1 MSNMQSDP
9 QSVRLQ
15 DSSLKAKLHSQ
26 QFVVGTFLEIPS
38 PALVELLGLAGFD
51 FVVVDREHGAI
62 DLKDTEDLIRAGH
75 STDISVL
82 VRVPTCEPAAISQ
95 PLDMGAAGIHVPQI
109 ETAEMAELAVN
120 SSKHH
125 PLGDR
130 GLQVYVRSASYG
142 ARGTADYLAT
152 ANHDSLIV
160 VQVEG
165 KRGVANLD
173 AILNVEGIDVVL
185 IGPYDLSQ
193 SLGFPGQVR
202 HPCVGQAIA
211 DAIQKARKTGKYIG
225 TYCDDVDTA
234 IEYRGIGV
242 SYLTVSIDAYIFLS
256 GARSI
261 VSRLKQ

>member
-1 MSNMQSDP
+1 MQVETHSR
-9 QSVRLQ
+9 RLREN
-15 DSSLKAKLHSQ
+15 SLKAKLRSQ

-62 DLKDTEDLIRAGH
+62 DLKDTEDLIRAGL

-95 PLDMGAAGIHVPQI
+95 PLDMGAAGIHVPQV
-109 ETAEMAELAVN
+109 ETVEMAELAVN

-142 ARGTADYLAT
+142 ARGAANYIAT
-152 ANHDSLIV
+152 ANDDSLIV

-165 KRGVANLD
+165 ERGVSNLD
-173 AILNVEGIDVVL
+173 TILAVEGIDVAF

-193 SLGFPGQVR
+193 SLGFPGQLR
-202 HPCVGQAIA
+202 HPCVERAMAEAIR
-211 DAIQKARKTGKYIG
+211 KARDTGKYIG
-225 TYCDDVDTA
+225 TYCDDADTA
-234 IEYRGIGV
+234 AKYRSIGV

-256 GARSI
+256 GARAI
-261 VSRLKQ
+261 ISRLKE

>member
-1 MSNMQSDP
+1 MQSDP
-9 QSVRLQ
+9 HSVRLRH
-15 DSSLKAKLHSQ
+15 SSLNAKLQSR

-62 DLKDTEDLIRAGH
+62 DLKDTEELIRAGL
-75 STDISVL
+75 STAISVM

-109 ETAEMAELAVN
+109 ETVQMAELAVN
-120 SSKHH
+120 SSKYH
-125 PLGDR
+125 PLGNR

-142 ARGTADYLAT
+142 ARGAPDYLAT
-152 ANHDSLIV
+152 ANHDLLIV

-165 KRGVANLD
+165 EKGVANLD
-173 AILNVEGIDVVL
+173 AILNVKGVDVAF

-193 SLGFPGQVR
+193 SLGFPGQVQ
-202 HPCVGQAIA
+202 HPCVQQTMA
-211 DAIQKARKTGKYIG
+211 DAIQKARKADKHIG
-225 TYCDDVDTA
+225 TYCDDVETA
-234 IEYRGIGV
+234 VHYRGIGV

-261 VSRLKQ
+261 VSRLKP

>member
-1 MSNMQSDP
+1 MGSSP
-9 QSVRLQ
+9 QQARLRKN
-15 DSSLKAKLHSQ
+15 SLKAKLQSCE
-26 QFVVGTFLEIPS
+26 FVVGTFLEIPS
-38 PALVELLGLAGFD
+38 PELVELLGLAGFD
-51 FVVVDREHGAI
+51 FVVVDREHGPI
-62 DLKDTEDLIRAGH
+62 DLKATENLIRASL

-82 VRVPTCEPAAISQ
+82 VRVPACEPVTISQ
-95 PLDMGAAGIHVPQI
+95 SLDMGAAGIHVPQI
-109 ETAEMAELAVN
+109 ETAEMAQLAVN

-152 ANHDSLIV
+152 ADHDSLV
-160 VQVEG
+160 VLQVEG
-165 KRGVANLD
+165 ERGVSNLD
-173 AILNVEGIDVVL
+173 AILKVEGIDVAF

-202 HPCVGQAIA
+202 HPSVKQTMA
-211 DAIQKARKTGKYIG
+211 DAIQKARKTGKCIG
-225 TYCDDVDTA
+225 TYCDDA
-234 IEYRGIGV
+234 EMALEYRAIGV

-261 VSRLKQ
+261 VSRLKE